1 MSAIGNSAIENVS
14 RRGFLK
20 GVVSA
25 GAFVLCVR
33 ALPEQLHAAGLP
45 GNARIDHSTL
55 HPGVYLGI
63 ESDGTVYIV
72 AHRSEMGTTS
82 RTSVPMILADELD
95 ADWKRVKLEQAIGDE
110 RYGSQNT
117 DGSHS
122 IREFYEPMRQAGAT
136 ARMMLTQA
144 AAGKWN
150 VPVSECAADLHTIVH
165 KPTKRRLGYGELAS
179 AAAKLPVP
187 KVEDLKFKP
196 KSAWRYIGKGAPS
209 YDLADVVTGKAI
221 YGMDARMDNMVYAA
235 IERPPVLGGKVKSFD
250 DKEALK
256 VAGVSQTVS
265 IDPFQGPW
273 GFQPLGG
280 VAVIAKNT
288 WSAFQGRKSLR
299 VEWDNGP
306 NASYDSDRY
315 KQQMQETVR
324 KPCKAVRNVGDVD
337 AAFAKG
343 GKIIEA
349 EYYVP
354 HLAHAAMEPLV
365 AVADFRDGKVTAWAP
380 TQNPQAVQE
389 TVAKAVGISKEDVIC
404 HVTLLGG
411 GFGRKSKPDYVAEAA
426 ILSKK
431 LGRPVKVVWTRE
443 DDIRFDFYHS
453 VAAMYMKAAVDGK
466 GTPTAW
472 LQRSVFPSIM
482 SMGDPALKYGSDLEL
497 SLGWTDVPFNVPS
510 LRVENGEAL
519 SQVRIGWLRSVSNI
533 YHAFAVQ
540 TFADELAHA
549 AGRDPL
555 EYMLELIGPPRIV
568 DMTNVQNPN
577 YGASYD
583 TYPNDTGRLRNVLQ
597 IAAEKSGWGKRK
609 MGNGSG
615 MGIAVH
621 RSFLTYV
628 ANVVEV
634 QIDDAGKLHI
644 PRVETVVDAGLI
656 TNPEAARSQFEG
668 AAVFG
673 TSIALSGSITASN
686 GAIVQSNFDSY
697 PVARMREAP
706 VHTNVHLVESDA
718 PPAGVGEPGVPPFIP
733 ALCNAI
739 FAATG
744 KRIRELPIN
753 KPKLA

>member
-1 MSAIGNSAIENVS
+1 MSAIQHVS

-20 GVVSA
+20 GVASA

-33 ALPEQLHAAGLP
+33 IFPESLHAEGLP
-45 GNARIDHSTL
+45 GNARVDHAVL
-55 HPGVYLGI
+55 HPGVYVGI
-63 ESDGTVYIV
+63 DTNGTVYII

-95 ADWKRVKLEQAIGDE
+95 ADWKRVKLEQAIGDD

-144 AAGKWN
+144 AANQWG
-150 VPVSECAADLHTIVH
+150 VPSSECKADLHTIVH
-165 KPTKRRLGYGELAS
+165 AATGRRLGYGELAS

-187 KVEDLKFKP
+187 NASELKFKP
-196 KSAWRYIGKGAPS
+196 KSAWRYIGKGSPS
-209 YDLADVVTGKAI
+209 YDLSDVVTGKAV
-221 YGMDARMDNMVYAA
+221 YGMDARMDRMVYAS
-235 IERPPVLGGKVKSFD
+235 IQHPPVLGGKVKSFD
-250 DKEALK
+250 DKETLK
-256 VAGVSQTVS
+256 VAGVTQTVS

-273 GFQPLGG
+273 EFQPLGG
-280 VAVIAKNT
+280 VAVIANNT
-288 WSAFQGRKSLR
+288 WAAFKGRKSLQID
-299 VEWDNGP
+299 WDNGL
-306 NASYDSDRY
+306 NAGYNSDAY
-315 KQQMQETVR
+315 KKELQQTARTSAKV
-324 KPCKAVRNVGDVD
+324 VRNQGDVES
-337 AAFAKG
+337 AFAKG

-365 AVADFRDGKVTAWAP
+365 AVADFKDGKVTAWAP

-389 TVAKAVGISKEDVIC
+389 TIAKALGISKENVIC

-431 LGRPVKVVWTRE
+431 VGRPVKVVWTRE
-443 DDIRFDFYHS
+443 DDIQFDFYHS

-466 GTPTAW
+466 GNPTAW
-472 LQRSVFPSIM
+472 LQRSAFPPIG
-482 SMGDPALKYGSDLEL
+482 SMGDPKLTYGGDFEL
-497 SLGWTDVPFNVPS
+497 AMGSTDVPFNVQN
-510 LRVENGEAL
+510 LRVESGPATA
-519 SQVRIGWLRSVSNI
+519 QVRIGWLRSVANI
-533 YHAFAVQ
+533 YHAFGVQ

-549 AGRDPL
+549 AGRDPVD
-555 EYMLELIGPPRIV
+555 YMLELIGPPRVV
-568 DMTNVQNPN
+568 DMTNVKNPN
-577 YGASYD
+577 YGGNYD
-583 TYPNDTGRLRNVLQ
+583 VYPNDTGRLRKVLE

-609 MGNGSG
+609 FAKGSG

-634 QIDDAGKLHI
+634 QVTDDGKVRI

-656 TNPEAARSQFEG
+656 TNPEAARAQFEG

-673 TSIALSGSITASN
+673 TSIALSGNITATN
-686 GAIVQSNFDSY
+686 GAIDQSNFDTY

-706 VHTNVHLVESDA
+706 LHTNVHLVESDA
-718 PPAGVGEPGVPPFIP
+718 PPAGIGEPGVPPFIP

-744 KRIRELPIN
+744 KRVRELPLS
-753 KPKLA
+753 KTKLV